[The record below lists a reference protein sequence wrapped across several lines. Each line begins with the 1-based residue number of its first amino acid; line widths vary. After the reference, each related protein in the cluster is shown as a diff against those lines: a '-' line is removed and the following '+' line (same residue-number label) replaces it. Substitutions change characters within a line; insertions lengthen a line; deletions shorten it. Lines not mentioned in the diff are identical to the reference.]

1 MSNRGI
7 SAQQAHQALALFVH
21 DGKIK
26 AADVWKALERRQ
38 RLLNELKGRLA
49 ALGEGMTGVAAM
61 AGSFPSLASVPV

>member
-1 MSNRGI
+1 MVRRVMSNRGI

-38 RLLNELKGRLA
+38 RLLNELKGRLLLSA
-49 ALGEGMTGVAAM
+49 KA
-61 AGSFPSLASVPV
+61 